1 MDKMEYPRGLI
12 RFSTHNAVEQHWSQH
27 QIIKKVLRPRV
38 LIYTGLLLLL
48 SMGLVLSLAVRPQF
62 KVDINRDRGVMSRLA
77 PGGKVENVYQM
88 QITNVTESAA
98 VYRVSVSGID
108 GLTIASG
115 KEFTVNPASER
126 LVALSLQMNDAAIRS
141 GTHPILFKIQSME
154 SKEIVKQKST
164 FYMPR

>member
-1 MDKMEYPRGLI
+1 
-12 RFSTHNAVEQHWSQH
+12 
-27 QIIKKVLRPRV
+27 
-38 LIYTGLLLLL
+38 
-48 SMGLVLSLAVRPQF
+48 
-62 KVDINRDRGVMSRLA
+62 
-77 PGGKVENVYQM
+77 
-88 QITNVTESAA
+88 
-98 VYRVSVSGID
+98 VSVSGID